1 MRFQFLKENQKKYN
15 IKKACKILKISRSG
29 FYEYLH
35 RHKSK
40 RQIENEALK
49 EIIADVFRENEGRYG
64 SRRIHQVLL
73 KRNIKVNVKLVSR
86 LMSEQG
92 MIAKGAKKP
101 YRYYP
106 NKQQYEEK
114 ENILDRVFSAVEKN
128 KMWVGDITYI
138 PTKHGWLYLAV
149 FIDIF
154 SRKVVGWSM
163 DTRIRDN
170 LVLSAFYQA
179 VGREHP
185 EEGIIVHTDRGC
197 QYTSI
202 RFQAVLLRY
211 GCRQSMS
218 RKGNP
223 YDNAVMESFYRT
235 LKRELVQG
243 ANYADPEQARLDIFK
258 YIETYYN
265 TKRIHSAL
273 DWLSPCQFE
282 LENSK
287 IP

>member
-73 KRNIKVNVKLVSR
+73 KRNINVKLVSR

-114 ENILDRVFSAVEKN
+114 ENILDRVFSAAEKN
-128 KMWVGDITYI
+128 KM
-138 PTKHGWLYLAV
+138 
-149 FIDIF
+149 
-154 SRKVVGWSM
+154 
-163 DTRIRDN
+163 
-170 LVLSAFYQA
+170 
-179 VGREHP
+179 
-185 EEGIIVHTDRGC
+185 
-197 QYTSI
+197 
-202 RFQAVLLRY
+202 
-211 GCRQSMS
+211 
-218 RKGNP
+218 
-223 YDNAVMESFYRT
+223 
-235 LKRELVQG
+235 
-243 ANYADPEQARLDIFK
+243 
-258 YIETYYN
+258 
-265 TKRIHSAL
+265 
-273 DWLSPCQFE
+273 
-282 LENSK
+282 
-287 IP
+287 